1 MYIEEYYGQLYQ
13 MLSSGPNECQC
24 QSHLCLNVEKF
35 HQLHQL
41 KLVLLNDFCEIQ
53 IGNHKGSYGHL
64 KIVYSNCHYSFQQ
77 FIKNI

>member
-1 MYIEEYYGQLYQ
+1 
-13 MLSSGPNECQC
+13 MLSSGPSKCKC

-53 IGNHKGSYGHL
+53 IGNHKGYYGHL
-64 KIVYSNCHYSFQQ
+64 KIRSLTAINFSSNLSKTFSRDMGL
-77 FIKNI
+77 